1 MKYDSGDTSMSE
13 NFCCKSLVAKI
24 MCLYGISKTLQG
36 CKRVHIFEM
45 SRYCKPLTREDMY
58 KGVPITNFVCVT
70 RLPFKSIRKAL
81 YSNIRE
87 ELLKMVDKC
96 GLAYVMSMSWPLE
109 ITNIQRGV
117 KVCLK

>member
-1 MKYDSGDTSMSE
+1 MKYDSGDTSMPE
-13 NFCCKSLVAKI
+13 NFCCKSLVVKI

-45 SRYCKPLTREDMY
+45 SHYCKPLTREDMY
-58 KGVPITNFVCVT
+58 KGWLSGWLTNFVCVT

-87 ELLKMVDKC
+87 EN
-96 GLAYVMSMSWPLE
+96 G
-109 ITNIQRGV
+109 R
-117 KVCLK
+117 

>member
-1 MKYDSGDTSMSE
+1 MKYDSGDTSLSE
-13 NFCCKSLVAKI
+13 MFCYKSFVTKI
-24 MCLYGISKTLQG
+24 MSLYGIPKTLQG

-45 SRYCKPLTREDMY
+45 SRYCKPVTREDMY
-58 KGVPITNFVCVT
+58 ICVT
-70 RLPFKSIRKAL
+70 RRPFKSIRKAL

-109 ITNIQRGV
+109 IINIQRGV
-117 KVCLK
+117 LRSV